1 MPVVELRGSL
11 HFGSL
16 TDLLL
21 LLEAS
26 SQSGVLKLD
35 GESELW
41 FHDGQIS
48 YANYLGCASL
58 RATLV
63 AYRIIDGAQWEA
75 AVRSD
80 VGEGTGA
87 VLDAIP
93 GVSRDRLRMVLRE
106 RIVDTVTPYL
116 AHTGIECEFDAG
128 RYHHFGP
135 LCRVP
140 VDVVLAE
147 AAMRRRQWRDIAKL
161 VPTLT
166 CVPRLSGF
174 VAPVGIEHAWLL
186 SHIDG
191 ARTVTDLVHATG
203 ASAYAVSTTLHRLV
217 RVGAVAIGPSQ
228 PMLSVPTS

>member
-1 MPVVELRGSL
+1 MPNVELRGSL

-26 SQSGVLKLD
+26 GQSGVLKLD

-48 YANYLGCASL
+48 YANYLGCPPL
-58 RATLV
+58 RAALV
-63 AYRIIDGAQWEA
+63 GYRIIDAAQWEE
-75 AVRSD
+75 AVLAD
-80 VGEGTGA
+80 TGEGTGA

-93 GVSRDRLRMVLRE
+93 GISRDRLRMVLRE

-116 AHTGIECEFDAG
+116 ALAGIACEFDAG

-147 AAMRRRQWRDIAKL
+147 AAMRRRQWREIAKL

-166 CVPRLSGF
+166 CVPRRSGLDAHIG
-174 VAPVGIEHAWLL
+174 VEHAWLL
-186 SHIDG
+186 GHIDG
-191 ARTVTDLVHATG
+191 ERTVGELAHVSG
-203 ASAYAVSTTLHRLV
+203 ASAYSVSTTLHRLV
-217 RVGAVAIGPSQ
+217 TAGAVSIGPSR
-228 PMLSVPTS
+228 PTLTPATG